1 MKQNTSKEKA
11 KEISL
16 PNDLNEQLCSDE
28 LMRINRKELN
38 ELIHLHQG
46 MIFKFISV
54 DGQFI
59 HTLCDGELVY
69 RLGLTPS
76 HVVGKQLIDFL
87 PEQNTKRK
95 LLFYERVWNG
105 EDHVTY
111 EEELNGIHYFAALR
125 PIIQDGEVIEVIGSC
140 MDITDRKKAEKALLE
155 SENKYRLIAE
165 NMTDLIILFDNQ
177 GKCIYASPSHESVLG
192 YSPEYFLSQNTLH
205 LIHPND
211 SSLIINGFEEV
222 NKTKTP
228 MRVEF
233 RLLHAENGWKLFDC
247 TATPVLDEDGEV
259 EHIMVVAKDITEKRR
274 AEELLWKSEK
284 LSLVGELAAGVAHE
298 IRNPLTS
305 IKGFIQLFQQG
316 IKNEE
321 YFDVVLS
328 ELNRIEDIIKEF
340 LSLAKPQEIQLKSVS
355 ISSLL
360 KEIDTLMKSEAHL
373 KNIEIIIE
381 INEDI
386 PLIMCDA
393 NQIKQVLLNLCKNSI
408 EATDV
413 YKKGLLKVSAHIE
426 DKNQLCIQVI
436 DNGVGI
442 SEERLKRLGEP
453 FYSNKEKGTGL
464 GLMLCFRIIKEHKG
478 TITFESIENQG
489 TTVKIRLPV

>member
-1 MKQNTSKEKA
+1 MKQYAITEKT
-11 KEISL
+11 KDISL
-16 PNDLNEQLCSDE
+16 LDEELCSDE
-28 LMRINRKELN
+28 LVSIDRKELN
-38 ELIHLHQG
+38 ETIRLHQG
-46 MIFKFISV
+46 MIFKFKEIA
-54 DGQFI
+54 GQFI

-76 HVVGKQLIDFL
+76 HVVGKQLIGFL
-87 PEQNTKRK
+87 PEQITKRK
-95 LLFYERVWNG
+95 HLLYERAWNG

-111 EEELNGIHYFAALR
+111 EAELNGIHYFAALR
-125 PIIQDGEVIEVIGSC
+125 PVIRNGEVIEVIGSC
-140 MDITDRKKAEKALLE
+140 MDITDRKKVEKALLE

-165 NMTDLIILFDNQ
+165 NMTDLIILFDRQ
-177 GKCIYASPSHESVLG
+177 GKCIYASPSHETVLG
-192 YSPEYFLSQNTLH
+192 YPPEYFLSQNTLH

-211 SSLIINGFEEV
+211 TSLIINGFEEV
-222 NKTKTP
+222 NKTKIP
-228 MRVEF
+228 LRVEF
-233 RLLHAENGWKLFDC
+233 RLLHAEHGWKLFDC

-316 IKNEE
+316 VRNEE
-321 YFDVVLS
+321 YFNVILS
-328 ELNRIEDIIKEF
+328 EFNRIEDIIKEF

-355 ISSLL
+355 IPSLL
-360 KEIDTLMKSEAHL
+360 KEINTLMKPEAYL
-373 KNIEIIIE
+373 KNVQIII
-381 INEDI
+381 DSDVSI
-386 PLIMCDA
+386 PLVMCDA

-408 EATDV
+408 EATDG
-413 YKKGLLKVSAHIE
+413 YKRGLLIISAHIE
-426 DKNQLCIQVI
+426 DKNQLCIQVV
-436 DNGVGI
+436 DNGIGI

-478 TITFESIENQG
+478 TITFESKENLG

>member
-1 MKQNTSKEKA
+1 MKQHTITEKA
-11 KEISL
+11 NDISL
-16 PNDLNEQLCSDE
+16 PDDINEQLWSE
-28 LMRINRKELN
+28 VLVRIDRNELN
-38 ELIHLHQG
+38 ETIRMQQG
-46 MIFKFISV
+46 MIFKFKSIN
-54 DGQFI
+54 GQFI

-69 RLGLTPS
+69 RLGLTPG
-76 HVVGKQLIDFL
+76 HIVGKQLIDFL
-87 PEQNTKRK
+87 PEQNVKRK
-95 LLFYERVWNG
+95 LPFYERAWNG

-111 EEELNGIHYFAALR
+111 EEDLNGIHYFAALR
-125 PIIQDGEVIEVIGSC
+125 PIIQNGEVIEIIGSC
-140 MDITDRKKAEKALLE
+140 MDITDRKKAEKALHE

-165 NMTDLIILFDNQ
+165 NMTDLIILFDSQ

-192 YSPEYFLSQNTLH
+192 YPPEYFLNQNTLH

-222 NKTKTP
+222 NKTKAP
-228 MRVEF
+228 MRVES
-233 RLLHAENGWKLFDC
+233 RLLHSGNGWKLFDC
-247 TATPVLDEDGEV
+247 TATPVLDEDDEV

-316 IKNEE
+316 VRKEE

-328 ELNRIEDIIKEF
+328 ELNRVEEIIKEF
-340 LSLAKPQEIQLKSVS
+340 LSLAKPQEAQLKPVN
-355 ISSLL
+355 IPSLL
-360 KEIDTLMKSEAHL
+360 KEIDTLMKSEATL
-373 KNIEIIIE
+373 KNVEIIIE
-381 INEDI
+381 IDQDI
-386 PLIMCDA
+386 PLVMCDA
-393 NQIKQVLLNLCKNSI
+393 NQVKQVLLNLCKNSI
-408 EATDV
+408 EATDAN
-413 YKKGLLKVSAHIE
+413 KKGLLKITAHIE
-426 DKNQLCIQVI
+426 DNNQLCIQVI

-478 TITFESIENQG
+478 TITFDSLENQG
-489 TTVKIRLPV
+489 TTVKIRLLV

>member
-1 MKQNTSKEKA
+1 MNPYTITEKG
-11 KEISL
+11 KDISL
-16 PNDLNEQLCSDE
+16 QNGLNEQLCSDE
-28 LMRINRKELN
+28 LVSIDRKELN
-38 ELIHLHQG
+38 ETIRLQQG
-46 MIFKFISV
+46 MIFKFKGV
-54 DGQFI
+54 NGHFI

-87 PEQNTKRK
+87 PEQITKRK
-95 LLFYERVWNG
+95 LVFYERAWSG

-111 EEELNGIHYFAALR
+111 EEELNGIHYFTALR
-125 PIIQDGEVIEVIGSC
+125 PVKRNGEVIEVIGSC
-140 MDITDRKKAEKALLE
+140 MDITDRKNIEKALLE
-155 SENKYRLIAE
+155 SETKYRLIAE
-165 NMTDLIILFDNQ
+165 NMTDLIILFDSQ
-177 GKCIYASPSHESVLG
+177 GKCIYASPSHETVLG
-192 YSPEYFLSQNTLH
+192 YPPEYFLSQNTLH

-228 MRVEF
+228 LRVEF
-233 RLLHAENGWKLFDC
+233 RLLHAERGWKLFDC
-247 TATPVLDEDGEV
+247 TASPVLDEDDEV
-259 EHIMVVAKDITEKRR
+259 KHIMVVAKDITEKRR
-274 AEELLWKSEK
+274 AEEFLWKSEK

-316 IKNEE
+316 VRNEE

-328 ELNRIEDIIKEF
+328 EFNRIEDIIKEF
-340 LSLAKPQEIQLKSVS
+340 LSLAKPQEIQLHSVS
-355 ISSLL
+355 IPSLL
-360 KEIDTLMKSEAHL
+360 KEIYTLMKPEAYL
-373 KNIEIIIE
+373 KNVEIII
-381 INEDI
+381 DSDRSI
-386 PLIMCDA
+386 PLVRCDA

-408 EATDV
+408 EATDA
-413 YKKGLLKVSAHIE
+413 YKKGVLKISAHLE
-426 DKNQLCIQVI
+426 DQNQLCIQVM
-436 DNGVGI
+436 DNGIGI

-464 GLMLCFRIIKEHKG
+464 GLMLCFRIIKEHRG